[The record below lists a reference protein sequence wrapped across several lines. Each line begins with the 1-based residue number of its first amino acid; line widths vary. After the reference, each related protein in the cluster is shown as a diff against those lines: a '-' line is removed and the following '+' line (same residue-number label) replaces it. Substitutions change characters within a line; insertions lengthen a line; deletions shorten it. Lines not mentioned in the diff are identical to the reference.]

1 MLEISNVC
9 RRQCLRLRCPVSVI
23 VIGLWW
29 SIASASAAKVN
40 VFAAA
45 SLTDSLKEIASAY
58 EQQGGNHITF
68 NLGASSTLA
77 RQIEE
82 GAPADI
88 FFSAD
93 EARMDALQAKG
104 LIVEGTRKSRL
115 SNSLVIVV
123 ATEGGAAVQSPS
135 DLAGPK
141 IKRIAL
147 GDPKAVP
154 IGVYARQYLKKL
166 GLWEAIE
173 PKVVATENVRAAM
186 AAVEAGDAD
195 ASIVYKTDTAISRRV
210 RVAFAVPPRDGPK
223 ISYPMALL
231 KDSTQP
237 EAARKL
243 LGYLGSESAAKIFRK
258 YGFIVPP

>member
-1 MLEISNVC
+1 MNV
-9 RRQCLRLRCPVSVI
+9 
-23 VIGLWW
+23 
-29 SIASASAAKVN
+29 SAATVN

-45 SLTDSLKEIASAY
+45 SLTDSLKEIASGY
-58 EQQGGNHITF
+58 EQQSGDHITF

-93 EARMDALQAKG
+93 EARMDALQAEG
-104 LIVEGTRKSRL
+104 LIVEGTRKNRL

-123 ATEGGAAVQSPS
+123 AAEGGALVQSPN

-166 GLWEAIE
+166 KLWEAIE
-173 PKVVATENVRAAM
+173 PKVVAIENVRAAL

-195 ASIVYKTDTAISRRV
+195 ASVVYKTDAAISRRV
-210 RVAFAVPPRDGPK
+210 RVAFAVPLEDGPK

-231 KDSTQP
+231 KDAAQP
-237 EAARKL
+237 EAARNFL
-243 LGYLGSESAAKIFRK
+243 DYLGSKSAAKIFRK